1 MAIGEAGS
9 ITTNSPTENA
19 PITVNFSTTLD
30 DPVIVLTATND
41 GGHQFV
47 LRVTEVTDNSF
58 TFIMEEWEYLDGAHP
73 ATETI
78 NWIAVNEGVHT
89 LPDGRV
95 IEAGTASATHNSG
108 SATLNGDFNDTPV
121 VLTSVMSE
129 NDTTTVDSDPLN
141 ITTSGFDLRL
151 QEEEAQD
158 GTHAAETVGYI
169 AIEPGGDADSG
180 TAAAVGGVNHTVHT
194 IGLGDTFN
202 NAVVVGETQTINGP
216 NPATVVIDAQDNDS
230 VDLFVEEEQSNDD
243 EMNHIDETI
252 GVVAFEDGLI
262 PCFTPGAMID
272 TPYGRRPVETLNAGD
287 FVLTRDHGPCP
298 VRWISNTHL
307 TEADLARNPNDR
319 PIRIAAGAIA
329 PGIPEQDITVSPQ
342 HRFLIEGWKA
352 QLLFGQDEVLVPAKS
367 FINDHSVRVQSAQQV
382 EYFHLL
388 LDDHAVVRANGAWTE
403 SLHAGELDKAVL
415 STASRENLFQLFPDL
430 RCHSQNF
437 GPLARPSVSVREG
450 RLVA

>member
-9 ITTNSPTENA
+9 ITTNSPSVNT

-30 DPVIVLTATND
+30 DPVIALTATND

-47 LRVTEVTDNSF
+47 LRVIDVTDNSF
-58 TFIMEEWEYLDGAHP
+58 TFIIEEWEYLDGAHP
-73 ATETI
+73 ATESI
-78 NWIAVNEGVHT
+78 NWIAINEGVHT

-95 IEAGTASATHNSG
+95 IEAGTTSATHNSG
-108 SATLNGDFNDTPV
+108 SATLNGSFSDPPV

-151 QEEEAQD
+151 QEEEAED
-158 GTHAAETVGYI
+158 GSHAAETVGYI
-169 AIEPGGDADSG
+169 AIEPGGSSASG
-180 TAAAVGGVNHTVHT
+180 TATAHGGVDHTVHAL
-194 IGLGDTFN
+194 GLGDTFTD
-202 NAVVVGETQTINGP
+202 AVVVAETQTINGP
-216 NPATVVIDAQDNDS
+216 NTATVVIDAQDNDS

-262 PCFTPGAMID
+262 PCFTPGSMID
-272 TPYGRRPVETLNAGD
+272 TPYGARAIETLVEGD
-287 FVLTRDHGPCP
+287 LVLTRDHGPCP
-298 VRWISNTHL
+298 VRWITHTSL
-307 TEADLARNPNDR
+307 GQSELWQNPDDC
-319 PIRIAAGAIA
+319 PIRISADAIA

-352 QLLFGQDEVLVPAKS
+352 QLLFGQSEVLVPAKS
-367 FINDHSVRVQSAQQV
+367 FINTTSVRVLRPQQV
-382 EYFHLL
+382 DYYHLL
-388 LDDHAVVRANGAWTE
+388 LDAHSVVRANGAWTE
-403 SLHAGELDKAVL
+403 SLHAGELDKAIL
-415 STASRENLFQLFPDL
+415 SPSCRDSLFEVYPDL
-430 RCHSQNF
+430 RCFPHSS